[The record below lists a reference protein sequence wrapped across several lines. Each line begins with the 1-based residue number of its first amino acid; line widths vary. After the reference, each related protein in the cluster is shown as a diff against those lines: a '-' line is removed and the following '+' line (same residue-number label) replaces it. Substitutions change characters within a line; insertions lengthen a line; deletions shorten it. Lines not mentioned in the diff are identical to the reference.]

1 MKTTLNVYDFRDS
14 FKRMGRDNQFS
25 YDALSILFEYL
36 TDLEDA
42 TGEEIEL
49 DVVAIC
55 CQYSEETWQ
64 EIESAYVIDMEDLE
78 DDDEKRRKERVKEYL
93 MDEGVFIG
101 ESANGFV
108 YCQH

>member
-64 EIESAYVIDMEDLE
+64 EIESAYVIDMEDL
-78 DDDEKRRKERVKEYL
+78 DADDEKGRKERVKEYL

>member
-1 MKTTLNVYDFRDS
+1 MKTTLNVYDFLDS

-42 TGEEIEL
+42 TGEEKEL

-64 EIESAYVIDMEDLE
+64 EIESAYVIDMEDL
-78 DDDEKRRKERVKEYL
+78 DADDEKRRKERVKEYL